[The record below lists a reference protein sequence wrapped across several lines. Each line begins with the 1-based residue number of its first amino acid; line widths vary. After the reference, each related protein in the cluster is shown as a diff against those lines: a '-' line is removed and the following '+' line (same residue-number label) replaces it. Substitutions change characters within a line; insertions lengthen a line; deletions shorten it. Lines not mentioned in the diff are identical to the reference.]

1 MTGQPLGLPLPLLF
15 VFSMAS
21 PSGVEVSGLAQAGV
35 IRFADD
41 DVIEDF
47 DFQRLTGADEVAS
60 YFDVGFARRG
70 FSARVV
76 VHQDNC
82 RGASDNGQTEYAD
95 RVD

>member
-1 MTGQPLGLPLPLLF
+1 LNSALF
-15 VFSMAS
+15 RTRHNSRYAK
-21 PSGVEVSGLAQAGV
+21 LAQGSVFGV
-35 IRFADD
+35 SDD

-47 DFQRLTGADEVAS
+47 DFEKLTSADEVAS

-82 RGASDNGQTEYAD
+82 RGASYNGQTENAD